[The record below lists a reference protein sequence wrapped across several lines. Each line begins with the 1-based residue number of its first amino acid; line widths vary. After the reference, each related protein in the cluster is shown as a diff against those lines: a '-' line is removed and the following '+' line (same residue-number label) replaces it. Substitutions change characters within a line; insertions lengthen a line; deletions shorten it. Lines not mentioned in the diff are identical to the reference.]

1 MAAGTALK
9 SIPSTNR
16 IVFCATTYRADESI
30 RKSKPKQFRSASI
43 LGAVKCTKFLEC
55 DLNRFCHDNVPLFS
69 WGYCLIFS
77 VQYAGH
83 LQDLVFQSTTVF
95 CTTLVCV
102 GISVQQNLSI
112 PVLTAVSSVRN
123 TTAGSCV
130 PVINLP
136 TVQSLRNRLMFAP
149 AVSSRKPASATMP
162 ITPPTGRMQPT
173 RRNCEMPESA
183 SALHRNG

>member
-1 MAAGTALK
+1 MYARVQQPDYLWAQHEPNTIQQMPCGIIADTQSAAQLNGRDASLVGSAQIDRPEPDGQRQMGAVHDSSGGNRGLMAAGTALK

-83 LQDLVFQSTTVF
+83 LQDLVVPLIEKLNAGFSY
-95 CTTLVCV
+95 TLD
-102 GISVQQNLSI
+102 QNTCI
-112 PVLTAVSSVRN
+112 
-123 TTAGSCV
+123 
-130 PVINLP
+130 
-136 TVQSLRNRLMFAP
+136 
-149 AVSSRKPASATMP
+149 
-162 ITPPTGRMQPT
+162 
-173 RRNCEMPESA
+173 
-183 SALHRNG
+183 